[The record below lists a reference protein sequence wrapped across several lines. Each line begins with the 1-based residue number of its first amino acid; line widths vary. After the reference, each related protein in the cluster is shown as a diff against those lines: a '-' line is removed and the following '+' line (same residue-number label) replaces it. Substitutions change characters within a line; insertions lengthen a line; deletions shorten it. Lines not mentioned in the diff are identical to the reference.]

1 MLIFRT
7 YLCHK
12 DPFDVNVSL
21 KILIIISCQIFD
33 GQLTWWN
40 LNCSNL
46 KLIRKKKTMLKQP
59 EVASFLAAKWKKR
72 KSVFYVK

>member
-7 YLCHK
+7 DLGHK
-12 DPFDVNVSL
+12 DPFDVDVSL
-21 KILIIISCQIFD
+21 KILIITSCQIFN

-46 KLIRKKKTMLKQP
+46 KLIRKKKAVLKQP
-59 EVASFLAAKWKKR
+59 
-72 KSVFYVK
+72 